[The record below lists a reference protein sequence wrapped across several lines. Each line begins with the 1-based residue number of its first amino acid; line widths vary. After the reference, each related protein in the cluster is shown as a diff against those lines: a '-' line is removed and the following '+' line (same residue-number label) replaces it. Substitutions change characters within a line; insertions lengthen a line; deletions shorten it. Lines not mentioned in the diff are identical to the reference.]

1 MITLSVIPLSGFQC
15 IIFRAELPFFEQ
27 KNSYQ
32 IKSESRITKS
42 APFNIIPEKIELFS
56 KGNKKD
62 GKGNKKDKK

>member
-1 MITLSVIPLSGFQC
+1 
-15 IIFRAELPFFEQ
+15 LPFFEQ
-27 KNSYQ
+27 KNQ

-42 APFNIIPEKIELFS
+42 APFNIIPEKIESFS